1 MDVDLNMN
9 EIENWFSKAKT
20 EAKKELPLN
29 ERIFGILIVIFGI
42 LMIIFFVTHQIQL
55 TGFFTIKF
63 GIFEMLFFYGFW
75 IFWITTATLEAIFS
89 QRFLS
94 RIVDTFGGLIFAIIS
109 LSLLLFLFPF
119 DFTYLADAMPGILRF
134 LVQWISNDIAKA
146 IIMILIILHL
156 AAAIYS
162 PFAYKF
168 IDKKIYNRKKI
179 SV

>member
-9 EIENWFSKAKT
+9 ENENWFSKAKI

-29 ERIFGILIVIFGI
+29 ERIFGILIVIFCI
-42 LMIIFFVTHQIQL
+42 LMIIFFVTHQIRL

-89 QRFLS
+89 QRLLS
-94 RIVDTFGGLIFAIIS
+94 RIVDTFGGLIFATLS

-119 DFTYLADAMPGILRF
+119 DFTHLADALPGILRF
-134 LVQWISNDIAKA
+134 LVQWISNDIARV
-146 IIMILIILHL
+146 IMVILIILHL

-162 PFAYKF
+162 PFAYNF
-168 IDKKIYNRKKI
+168 IDKKIFNRKKI